1 MLELRYVFLVLVCL
15 QNSAYTVLR
24 RYSRGI
30 LQEKYSPSSVLA
42 VSELLKFFVAAALVE
57 GPNGAAQQVSE
68 GLHSTAGRRAAVLHA
83 VRHSRPMAVPAAA
96 YMIMNVLSFL
106 AISRIDATVF
116 AMIAQLKILLTAVF
130 SRHVLGRS
138 FSTAQWRAIWL
149 LTLAVAIITYTRG
162 RSGRGSSDGSKSQ
175 FSMSFLT
182 GCGMVMMEV
191 TLSGWTST
199 YFERY
204 LKDGSFSV
212 WGRNLQLSVWSM
224 AMYALMELGR
234 TVAPAVGIGDHGVK
248 PSGNFSTR
256 ALPIYKHSDMG
267 RQQWAESAPTFSAL
281 VFDSMIETV
290 TSFFTGWSIVA
301 VILCLLGGAGG
312 LLVAFAT
319 KHADAVAKAMAAA
332 FALVL
337 VVIVDIICL
346 GAAAD
351 PVVCMSA
358 LVAII
363 ALQNYHEASQQTTK
377 DSYDSADHKSPA
389 AVAPVPIGTMTA
401 SKFQD
406 LVAFSSAQASVTS
419 PGRTNV
425 PRSESRERGFA

>member
-1 MLELRYVFLVLVCL
+1 MLELRYLFLVLLCL

-42 VSELLKFFVAAALVE
+42 VSELLKFIIAAALVE
-57 GPNGAAQQVSE
+57 GPNGAAQQEVSHKTE
-68 GLHSTAGRRAAVLHA
+68 GRRAAVLHA
-83 VRHSRPMAVPAAA
+83 LRHSRPMAVPAAA
-96 YMIMNVLSFL
+96 YLIMNVLSFL

-116 AMIAQLKILLTAVF
+116 AMIAQLKILLTAVC
-130 SRHVLGRS
+130 SRHTLGRS

-149 LTLAVAIITYTRG
+149 LTLAVAIITYARG
-162 RSGRGSSDGSKSQ
+162 HNSKGSGDGSKTQ
-175 FSMSFLT
+175 FSMSFLV
-182 GCGMVMMEV
+182 GCSMVLMEV
-191 TLSGWTST
+191 TLSGWVST

-224 AMYALMELGR
+224 VMYAMIELAR
-234 TVAPAVGIGDHGVK
+234 YVAPALFLDGQSVNKNVKHGDNFTGILSDEHQKNEHGQVH
-248 PSGNFSTR
+248 
-256 ALPIYKHSDMG
+256 HSI
-267 RQQWAESAPTFSAL
+267 FAL
-281 VFDSMIETV
+281 VLDPFLESIV
-290 TSFFTGWSIVA
+290 SFFTGWSIVA

-337 VVIVDIICL
+337 VVSVDIICL

-363 ALQNYHEASQQTTK
+363 ALQNYHEANQQATK
-377 DSYDSADHKSPA
+377 DSYSPVDHKSPTI
-389 AVAPVPIGTMTA
+389 VAPAPIGAMTA
-401 SKFQD
+401 ANFQD
-406 LVAFSSAQASVTS
+406 MVAFSNAQASVES
-419 PGRTNV
+419 PNITHM
-425 PRSESRERGFA
+425 PRSDSRG